1 MVKYSRAIGLIS
13 NQQHGFVSG
22 RSCTTLLSSVCHHWA
37 QLLDERSPPDVDV
50 VFLDW
55 CKAFDK
61 VSHSILLSKLHHY
74 GICGPLWHWIS
85 SFLTN
90 RSQRVQFRGVSSG
103 WIPVQSG
110 VPQGSVLGPLLFNL
124 FVLDLPNYVNSFLP
138 QYADDTLLYRPIRSR
153 DDMDIMQSDLNNI
166 LSWCQINKMSLNS
179 DKCKAMR
186 LSRRRGA
193 TISYPSYKIQ
203 NTTLDVVQSYKYLGV
218 IISSN
223 LKWGDHVKHITSRTS
238 RLLGFIRR
246 LVRCNNADILV
257 KLYTT
262 LCRPILEY
270 GYPAWMPYQAGH
282 IRDIEKIQKR
292 LARSCIPAPRGEI
305 QYETRLQRL
314 GLSSLANRYSYLAI
328 SYPTKCLY
336 GVYDVDPF

>member
-1 MVKYSRAIGLIS
+1 
-13 NQQHGFVSG
+13 
-22 RSCTTLLSSVCHHWA
+22 
-37 QLLDERSPPDVDV
+37 
-50 VFLDW
+50 
-55 CKAFDK
+55 
-61 VSHSILLSKLHHY
+61 
-74 GICGPLWHWIS
+74 
-85 SFLTN
+85 
-90 RSQRVQFRGVSSG
+90 
-103 WIPVQSG
+103 
-110 VPQGSVLGPLLFNL
+110 
-124 FVLDLPNYVNSFLP
+124 
-138 QYADDTLLYRPIRSR
+138 
-153 DDMDIMQSDLNNI
+153 MDIMQADLDNI
-166 LSWCQINKMSLNS
+166 ISWCQINKMSLNP

-186 LSRRRGA
+186 LSRRKG
-193 TISYPSYKIQ
+193 ISILSPSYKIQ
-203 NTTLDVVQSYKYLGV
+203 NVTLDVVQSYKYLGI

-270 GYPAWMPYQAGH
+270 GFPAWMPYQAGH
-282 IRDIEKIQKR
+282 LKDIEKIQKR
-292 LARSCIPAPRGEI
+292 LARSCIPAPRGEL

-336 GVYDVDPF
+336 GVYDVDPFNYISINARHADTLKFHHTYARTDCFKYTVFNRFPVNYDNLPSNVRDKVLISLPCFLSSLKTHFKNSSWQVQM